1 MTYLGCD
8 VRFFV
13 MEELKNFLFTYSPY
27 IIGFVIGYC
36 LADIRQRLKRIE
48 KALNIN

>member
-13 MEELKNFLFTYSPY
+13 MEEITDFLLKTFPY

-36 LADIRQRLKRIE
+36 LADIRVRLKRIE

>member
-1 MTYLGCD
+1 MEEIKDLLLTYL
-8 VRFFV
+8 
-13 MEELKNFLFTYSPY
+13 PY

-48 KALNIN
+48 KALSIF